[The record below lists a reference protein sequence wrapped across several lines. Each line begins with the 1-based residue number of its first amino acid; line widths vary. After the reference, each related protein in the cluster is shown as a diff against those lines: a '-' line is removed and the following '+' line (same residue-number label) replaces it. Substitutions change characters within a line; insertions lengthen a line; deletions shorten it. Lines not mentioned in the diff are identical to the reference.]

1 MSLTSLQ
8 LFKNLSDE
16 TRLGIVLLLREM
28 GELCVCDLC
37 TALEQ
42 SQPKI
47 SRHLAMLRESGLLLD
62 RKQGKWVHYRLSPH
76 IPSWAAQV
84 IEQAWL
90 SQQDAAQQYRAR
102 IVYPIKGLLP
112 DGVVN
117 SISEQLSGACTT
129 EIAAFDEFT
138 GLLTDTSLLTH
149 FDHIIFD
156 TAPTALGSYATS

>member
-1 MSLTSLQ
+1 
-8 LFKNLSDE
+8 NLSDE

-62 RKQGKWVHYRLSPH
+62 RKQGKWVHYRLSPY

-90 SQQDAAQQYRAR
+90 SQQDDVQAIAR
-102 IVYPIKGLLP
+102 KLASA
-112 DGVVN
+112 N
-117 SISEQLSGACTT
+117 
-129 EIAAFDEFT
+129 
-138 GLLTDTSLLTH
+138 
-149 FDHIIFD
+149 
-156 TAPTALGSYATS
+156 

>member
-1 MSLTSLQ
+1 MNPLQ

-47 SRHLAMLRESGLLLD
+47 SRHLAMLREGGLLLD

-90 SQQDAAQQYRAR
+90 SQQDDVQAIAR
-102 IVYPIKGLLP
+102 KLASA
-112 DGVVN
+112 N
-117 SISEQLSGACTT
+117 SSGS
-129 EIAAFDEFT
+129 
-138 GLLTDTSLLTH
+138 G
-149 FDHIIFD
+149 
-156 TAPTALGSYATS
+156 TAVCV

>member
-1 MSLTSLQ
+1 MPLACLQ

-62 RKQGKWVHYRLSPH
+62 RKQGKWVYYRLSPH
-76 IPSWAAQV
+76 MPSWAAQV

-90 SQQDAAQQYRAR
+90 SQQDDIKALAR
-102 IVYPIKGLLP
+102 K
-112 DGVVN
+112 
-117 SISEQLSGACTT
+117 LSVANCSSGGKAVC
-129 EIAAFDEFT
+129 I
-138 GLLTDTSLLTH
+138 
-149 FDHIIFD
+149 
-156 TAPTALGSYATS
+156 

>member
-1 MSLTSLQ
+1 MQITTLQ
-8 LFKNLSDE
+8 LFKNLSEE
-16 TRLGIVLLLREM
+16 TRLNIVLLLKEM

-37 TALEQ
+37 AALEQ

-90 SQQDAAQQYRAR
+90 SQQDDVQAIALKLAS
-102 IVYPIKGLLP
+102 
-112 DGVVN
+112 VN
-117 SISEQLSGACTT
+117 CSGSGKAIC
-129 EIAAFDEFT
+129 I
-138 GLLTDTSLLTH
+138 
-149 FDHIIFD
+149 
-156 TAPTALGSYATS
+156 

>member
-1 MSLTSLQ
+1 MCFYACDIDFVPHWRILIRKRAGGIMSFTSLQ

-37 TALEQ
+37 TALDQ

-90 SQQDAAQQYRAR
+90 SQQDDVQAIASKLASANY
-102 IVYPIKGLLP
+102 
-112 DGVVN
+112 
-117 SISEQLSGACTT
+117 SGSGKAVC
-129 EIAAFDEFT
+129 I
-138 GLLTDTSLLTH
+138 
-149 FDHIIFD
+149 
-156 TAPTALGSYATS
+156 

>member
-1 MSLTSLQ
+1 MKIIALQ
-8 LFKNLSDE
+8 LFKNLSNE

-37 TALEQ
+37 AALEQ

-90 SQQDAAQQYRAR
+90 SQQDDVQAIAR
-102 IVYPIKGLLP
+102 KLASS
-112 DGVVN
+112 N
-117 SISEQLSGACTT
+117 CSGSGKAVC
-129 EIAAFDEFT
+129 I
-138 GLLTDTSLLTH
+138 
-149 FDHIIFD
+149 
-156 TAPTALGSYATS
+156 

>member
-1 MSLTSLQ
+1 MSFAFIYEKMHVMLIVSFFRVIMNVSVRGEIPMKPLQ

-37 TALEQ
+37 TALDQ

-90 SQQDAAQQYRAR
+90 SQQDDVQAIAR
-102 IVYPIKGLLP
+102 KLASA
-112 DGVVN
+112 N
-117 SISEQLSGACTT
+117 CSGSGKAVC
-129 EIAAFDEFT
+129 I
-138 GLLTDTSLLTH
+138 
-149 FDHIIFD
+149 
-156 TAPTALGSYATS
+156 

>member
-1 MSLTSLQ
+1 MPLACLQ

-62 RKQGKWVHYRLSPH
+62 RKQGKWVYYRLSPH
-76 IPSWAAQV
+76 MPSWAAQV

-90 SQQDAAQQYRAR
+90 SQQDDIKVLAR
-102 IVYPIKGLLP
+102 K
-112 DGVVN
+112 
-117 SISEQLSGACTT
+117 LSVANCSSSGKAVC
-129 EIAAFDEFT
+129 I
-138 GLLTDTSLLTH
+138 
-149 FDHIIFD
+149 
-156 TAPTALGSYATS
+156 

>member
-1 MSLTSLQ
+1 MPLACLQ

-37 TALEQ
+37 SALEQ

-62 RKQGKWVHYRLSPH
+62 RKQGKWVYYRLSPH
-76 IPSWAAQV
+76 MPSWVAQV

-90 SQQDAAQQYRAR
+90 SQQDDIKALAR
-102 IVYPIKGLLP
+102 K
-112 DGVVN
+112 
-117 SISEQLSGACTT
+117 LSVANC
-129 EIAAFDEFT
+129 
-138 GLLTDTSLLTH
+138 S
-149 FDHIIFD
+149 
-156 TAPTALGSYATS
+156 GSGKAVCI

>member
-1 MSLTSLQ
+1 MPPISSLQ
-8 LFKNLSDE
+8 LFKILSDE

-37 TALEQ
+37 AALEQ

-62 RKQGKWVHYRLSPH
+62 RRQGKWVHYRLSPH

-90 SQQDAAQQYRAR
+90 SQQDDVLAIAR
-102 IVYPIKGLLP
+102 KLAST
-112 DGVVN
+112 N
-117 SISEQLSGACTT
+117 CSGSGKAVC
-129 EIAAFDEFT
+129 I
-138 GLLTDTSLLTH
+138 
-149 FDHIIFD
+149 
-156 TAPTALGSYATS
+156 

>member
-1 MSLTSLQ
+1 MSPFSTLQ

-16 TRLGIVLLLREM
+16 TRLGIVLMLKEM

-62 RKQGKWVHYRLSPH
+62 RKNGKWVHYRLSPH

-90 SQQDAAQQYRAR
+90 SQQDDLQAIAR
-102 IVYPIKGLLP
+102 KLAS
-112 DGVVN
+112 VN
-117 SISEQLSGACTT
+117 CTNSSKA
-129 EIAAFDEFT
+129 IC
-138 GLLTDTSLLTH
+138 
-149 FDHIIFD
+149 I
-156 TAPTALGSYATS
+156 